1 MKIAK
6 NITDLI
12 GNTPMLELNR
22 FMAATGT
29 NTGARILAKLEYFNP
44 AGSVKDRVGYAMIID
59 AEKSGL
65 LRLGGTIIEP
75 TSGNTGVGIAMT
87 AAARGYKAVFTMP
100 ETMSAERRML
110 LSALGAEIVLTP
122 GAEGMQGAVNC
133 AKEIQAATP
142 NSIILQQFSNPANPT
157 AHERTTAEEIWHDTD
172 GQIDIIV
179 AGVGTGG
186 TISGTARGLKR
197 HNPAIKAF
205 AVEPT
210 SSPLLSKGTA
220 GPHAIQGIG
229 ANTIPDNFDREIID
243 GIICVPD
250 DDAIKTSRMLASNEG
265 LLVGISSG
273 AAAWAALQLAC
284 KQENAG
290 KTIVVILPDTGE
302 RYLSTKLYDYE
313 NYPL

>member
-44 AGSVKDRVGYAMIID
+44 AGSVKDRVGYAMVID

-65 LRLGGTIIEP
+65 LRPGGTIREP
-75 TSGNTGVGIAMT
+75 TSGNTGVGIART

-122 GAEGMQGAVNC
+122 GAEGMQGAVNR

-142 NSIILQQFSNPANPT
+142 NSIILQQFSNPANPA

-186 TISGTARGLKR
+186 TISGTARGLKH

-205 AVEPT
+205 AVEPA

-229 ANTIPDNFDREIID
+229 ANFVPDNFNKEIVN

-250 DDAIKTSRMLASNEG
+250 DEAIKTSRMLATNEG